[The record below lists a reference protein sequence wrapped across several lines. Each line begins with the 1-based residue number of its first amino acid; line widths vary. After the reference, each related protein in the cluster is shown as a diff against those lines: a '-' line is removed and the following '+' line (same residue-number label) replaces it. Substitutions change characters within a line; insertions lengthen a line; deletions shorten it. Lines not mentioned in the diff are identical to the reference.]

1 MQEASIVEY
10 TITIIVRQVTI
21 LNDLKN
27 PASPTNSFSITT
39 SIKAHRCRVKDAPA
53 IHVGEELALLV
64 RRMGGGEHR
73 VFIITPLLTRL

>member
-27 PASPTNSFSITT
+27 NPA
-39 SIKAHRCRVKDAPA
+39 
-53 IHVGEELALLV
+53 
-64 RRMGGGEHR
+64 
-73 VFIITPLLTRL
+73 